1 MCWRERTRLSSDGA
15 GFVNKRLLVSFVA
28 ILLLAVV
35 QSVGAQQPKKIPRI
49 GLLRPGSPPDPY
61 VDAFR
66 QGLRDLGY
74 VEGKN
79 IAIEYRWAE
88 GKSAELPVLATELVH
103 LKVDVIE
110 TRGEV
115 ATVRSKTRQAR
126 SQSSWRPLP
135 IQWGPGSL
143 PV

>member
-74 VEGKN
+74 VEGQT
-79 IAIEYRWAE
+79 IALEFRWAE
-88 GKSAELPVLATELVH
+88 GKSAILSRLAAELVQV
-103 LKVDVIE
+103 KVDVIV
-110 TRGEV
+110 TQGEE
-115 ATVRSKTRQAR
+115 SAR
-126 SQSSWRPLP
+126 AA
-135 IQWGPGSL
+135 
-143 PV
+143 